1 MSTNLTDKQKEIYIY
16 LRNMQRAGDPTPSI
30 SEISRHFGFRSTRS
44 ARDHLKALERKGVI
58 CRNANKA
65 RSIRVLEAEDFD
77 TKTISIPLLGSIAAG
92 HPEHSEQNGDNSIH
106 VNSQSI
112 GFTPTP
118 HCFALRVIG
127 ESMIGKGIYE
137 GDIVIIDASKE
148 ACDGDIVAALIDNE
162 TTLKTLVKRGGNNYL
177 KPENAI
183 FPDMLP
189 VSELIIQGVVRTII
203 RNIC

>member
-44 ARDHLKALERKGVI
+44 ARDHLKALERKGII
-58 CRNANKA
+58 CRNAKKA
-65 RSIRVLEAEDFD
+65 RSIRVFETEDID
-77 TKTISIPLLGSIAAG
+77 TNTISIPFLGSIAAG
-92 HPEHSEQNGDNSIH
+92 HPKHSEQNGDNSIH
-106 VNSQSI
+106 VNRQSI
-112 GFTPTP
+112 GFKPTP
-118 HCFALRVIG
+118 HCFALRVTG
-127 ESMIGKGIYE
+127 ESMTGKGIYD

-162 TTLKTLVKRGGNNYL
+162 TTLKTLVKHGGNNYL
-177 KPENAI
+177 KPENTN

-189 VSELIIQGVVRTII
+189 VNELIIQGVVRTII

>member
-1 MSTNLTDKQKEIYIY
+1 
-16 LRNMQRAGDPTPSI
+16 MQRAGDPTPSI

-44 ARDHLKALERKGVI
+44 ARDHLKALERKGII
-58 CRNANKA
+58 CRNAKKA
-65 RSIRVLEAEDFD
+65 RSIRVLETEDID
-77 TKTISIPLLGSIAAG
+77 TNTISIPFFGSIAAG
-92 HPEHSEQNGDNSIH
+92 HPKHSEQNGDNSIH

-112 GFTPTP
+112 GFKPTP
-118 HCFALRVIG
+118 HCFALRVTG
-127 ESMIGKGIYE
+127 ESMTGKGIYE

-177 KPENAI
+177 KPENTN

-189 VSELIIQGVVRTII
+189 VNELIIQGVVRTII